1 MRERAYSS
9 SSAIKTWA
17 CMSYVLICASLICLC
32 CCTGDALIT
41 FNYERHAV
49 NCICDHAPGRLQQL
63 CAFMPCVQQGRKTA
77 PRLKGNVI
85 ITVVRYASKSI
96 SAVMDFSTSISQRMN
111 VHT

>member
-1 MRERAYSS
+1 
-9 SSAIKTWA
+9 
-17 CMSYVLICASLICLC
+17 MSHDLIGALLICLC

-63 CAFMPCVQQGRKTA
+63 CAFMPCVQQGRKSA
-77 PRLKGNVI
+77 PRLKGNV